1 MWLISQEKA
10 SEIRQAILS
19 GAAPTAAQMSEHTSR
34 EMAAEQA
41 AVASTNLPRNMSVA
55 GHIAEIRVDGLL
67 TPKPDLFAWL
77 FGGGNTTYAQIQ
89 SALGI
94 AAADPN
100 IREISLLV
108 SSPGGTVAGL
118 FETLAAIES
127 IRGAK
132 KISVKASQAASAA
145 YAIAA
150 TAGQIEATTRASSFG
165 SIGVAASFT
174 VDDKVIDIASTEAPN
189 KRPDITTEE
198 GKAVVRQHLDAI
210 HELFVDAIAR
220 GRGTTVDNVNE
231 TFGRGAV
238 LLAAQAKTLGMIDKI
253 PPKPRAN
260 NGSSAMVND
269 EGQPDAP
276 ASSGAED
283 SRMDL
288 QKLKTEHRDLYE
300 AVRQEGVEAGVKQER
315 DRVCAH
321 LTFGQKCGALDVA
334 VGAVKDGSEMTQTLM
349 AEYMTAGRNKIDID
363 ARAQETA
370 AAANAVA
377 GATTKEPEAQDLG
390 DQVAAILTAKRG
402 KGAKTNA

>member
-19 GAAPTAAQMSEHTSR
+19 GAAPTAAQMSEHTAR
-34 EMAAEQA
+34 EMAAEQE

-238 LLAAQAKTLGMIDKI
+238 LLAAQAKALGMIDKI
-253 PPKPRAN
+253 PPTPRAN
-260 NGSSAMVND
+260 NGSSAMVDDDTN
-269 EGQPDAP
+269 QPDAP
-276 ASSGAED
+276 ASSGAEEKK
-283 SRMDL
+283 MDI
-288 QKLKTEHRDLYE
+288 QELKAQHRDLYE

-321 LTFGQKCGALDVA
+321 LTYGQNCGALDVA
-334 VGAVKDGSEMTQTLM
+334 VGAVKDGAEMTQTLM
-349 AEYMTAGRNKIDID
+349 AEYMTAGRNKVDIT

-370 AAANAVA
+370 AAAAAVE

-390 DQVAAILTAKRG
+390 DQVVAVLAAKRG
-402 KGAKTNA
+402 KVTK